1 MGNAITYLRRT
12 FRRALR
18 DEDGTATIPF
28 VIFVPFYMML
38 VMSSLEMGMLM
49 IREVMLERA
58 VDMTVRGLRLGIWT
72 PPTHTELKR
81 VICNEA
87 YVIKDCMNVL
97 LIELRPVDTTTWQPL
112 ASGPTCV
119 DRKAVVQPVT
129 TFNYGQGDNMM
140 LIRACAKFDP
150 LFPLTG
156 LGFQLPK
163 DNTGAYAL
171 IAATAFVNEP
181 EPGG

>member
-1 MGNAITYLRRT
+1 MGNVLTFLRRRFGRT
-12 FRRALR
+12 LR
-18 DEDGTATIPF
+18 EEDGTSTIPF
-28 VIFVPFYMML
+28 VIFMPFFLVL

-49 IREVMLERA
+49 IRHVMLERA
-58 VDMTVRGLRLGIWT
+58 VDMSVRGLRLGIWT

-81 VICNEA
+81 TICNMA
-87 YVIKDCMNVL
+87 GVIPDCMNVL

-112 ASGPTCV
+112 AAGPTCV
-119 DRKAVVQPVT
+119 DRAQSVQPVT
-129 TFNYGQGDNMM
+129 TFNYGSGDNMM

-150 LFPLTG
+150 IFPMTG
-156 LGFQLPK
+156 MGFHLPK

-171 IAATAFVNEP
+171 VSSTAFVNEP